1 MLLFKSRLKIKC
13 SNLLHS
19 VNENN
24 INTPHQPLMWW
35 FVVVVVT
42 VIRYCCYFNCLF
54 GRRTSFKN
62 KPNMTYLHTQI
73 LLYSLTYTH
82 SHSLQKQHDC
92 CRREM
97 ERGLHYIAIQR
108 INEVIKKQQQL
119 TEVCC
124 IVFVLSLFLQL
135 LLQVFCVIL
144 LVFYS
149 HSEHSVEKLYEFC
162 IFVLNFLLR
171 FLLLFFFFFGTLTH
185 TYRHK
190 H

>member
-1 MLLFKSRLKIKC
+1 
-13 SNLLHS
+13 
-19 VNENN
+19 
-24 INTPHQPLMWW
+24 MWW

-62 KPNMTYLHTQI
+62 KPNMTYLHTHRFSFTH
-73 LLYSLTYTH
+73 SLTHTH
-82 SHSLQKQHDC
+82 TLLKKQHDC

-162 IFVLNFLLR
+162 IFVLYFCFEFFIAFLVVIL
-171 FLLLFFFFFGTLTH
+171 FLFWHTH
-185 TYRHK
+185 THLQA
-190 H
+190 